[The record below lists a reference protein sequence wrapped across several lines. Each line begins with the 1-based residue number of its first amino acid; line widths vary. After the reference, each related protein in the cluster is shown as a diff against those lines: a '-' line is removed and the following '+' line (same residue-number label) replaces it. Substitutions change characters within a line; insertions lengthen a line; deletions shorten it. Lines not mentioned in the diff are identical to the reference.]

1 MAGNYLKSL
10 QLAKQLEERAKEATR
25 NKEKAERERAAL
37 EEFLEICRENDTD
50 VSDAEHTLA
59 EFNAAMN
66 AKDYQTALGHAKKAS
81 EEAKNAFVKRIG
93 EVADSAEGLLN
104 LARIP
109 ASDAKGALELLEKSK
124 GQVLRDDHEAAM
136 KSAKSAYDAAERA
149 LHEHI
154 SDLLSQAQEV
164 LIQAKEMGDDVSLF
178 EELLRKGKTSLD
190 KQEYEIGL
198 MHVREALEGAGENIK
213 AQVNSAIADAEELV
227 AAGEELKADM
237 AKVKSH
243 IERSKSALDALRFK
257 EALAYAKRAEAD
269 GENSISSRLQDTS
282 RDTKEG
288 MRKLKSIGEDVGVPQ
303 DLLEQGQTALKEK
316 NYIEALHAI
325 NLASEKVREMQFKSV
340 LDVIAQAKDKFVLAK
355 KVGVDMSKT
364 IMLLNTARDHYRLGR
379 FEEAM
384 RYAEEGRKEIDSV
397 LGVFYTARDQLVEL
411 AKAIKFAEDLG
422 ADAAPV
428 KRMLVDAKKAF
439 ETKEYERTAEMAKQG
454 LGEARKVAYDRTM
467 DTIDVTDRA
476 FKLGKSLGA
485 DMAETEGLLQRALAS
500 LSDEDLPESVK
511 LARSGL
517 DAANASLTRLLSD
530 RLHNLDQFI
539 QGFSGEEDLQEAT
552 RDIEEA
558 RLRLSEQAFDQSF
571 ELLKQAQQK
580 IEKAGEEESDRLI
593 SLAEAKMD
601 KLKAMEGDVSD
612 LDILMNRVKQARDQK
627 VYEDATA
634 RAKEIIEGADEMML
648 KLVQAEFSA
657 IKDTVDEAR
666 AVGIETDS
674 TKAKVR
680 EARVNFENR
689 EFEAAHSVLNAAR
702 VSLKQKVARL
712 DGIKEGFRKAEELI
726 SEAQR
731 SRADVSKQAKA
742 LEVAKDVFRGGD
754 FEKAEQMLNE
764 LTDEAEKKLAMYLAA
779 KFILTSKESIDL
791 AEMNSIEVTEA
802 EELLAQAKEL
812 MKSKEYEEALE
823 VAKKCADKASESIG
837 KAAKGMVKDLQRLI
851 TDAKNVGI
859 DTSSSEVLAE
869 KATSLVNG
877 GNYPEALRCIDSAK
891 NDIDQIKNLSS
902 QAAVEIKSARANLK
916 DAETLDMDVGAARD
930 FLDQAVEALT
940 RHQYAIALE
949 LAKKSSETSSEVTR
963 NTIWSTLEKFKQ
975 RIEDATS
982 DGKAVGA
989 AERCVAGG
997 VEAFNEKRYQDALRL
1012 AMQCEAEMEKAELQR
1027 DVGSKAVEMAKRK
1040 YEEAVQEGIASERVK
1055 ELVLEAE
1062 EMLARS
1068 RYVDAL
1074 TKALESGDLLHQ
1086 VRENTDSLRI
1096 QLSSVREQVERLR
1109 KVGIDTTK
1117 CDEIADMAQEYM
1129 TKYDFAKAKDALRKC
1144 SEEAVALFENSIN
1157 DVMSQNKSLIARAK
1171 SMGLPTKQCE
1181 DLMEVA
1187 KTSFSEK
1194 LWDFAFQQGQAC
1206 RKMCIDVISR
1216 KIDTLAT
1223 DARGRLEPL
1232 REAGASVKPVE
1243 DLIDEATQAIAK
1255 GDASEAFQIL
1265 MEADQRIL
1273 GIEDSHKKFIDISI
1287 AAESAVEVLKRIGVS
1302 TSEAERLLALA
1313 DVERERDYDSAIEFV
1328 AEALDSAR
1336 STIDSYVPEITGEV
1350 SASGLQEGAE
1360 GELTVKLRNS
1370 GNVMAKEISLELSG
1384 QFRVVEIPP
1393 VTSLRAGAET
1403 VIKARIVPDV
1413 TGDIP
1418 VRVNIACR
1426 RHFDGAPQS
1435 FEFDGSVSAFK
1446 AGPPFKV
1453 GRANS
1458 LAKCSNCQ
1466 GKIKQGFDIVTCRC
1480 GNVQH
1485 LACAKRISSCPV
1497 CGQKYT
1503 F

>member
-25 NKEKAERERAAL
+25 NKERAEREHASL
-37 EEFLEICRENDTD
+37 QEFLEVCRENDTD
-50 VSDAEHTLA
+50 VSEAEHTLG

-66 AKDYQTALGHAKKAS
+66 SKDYQSALGHAKKAS
-81 EEAKNAFVKRIG
+81 EEAKTAFVKRIG

-104 LARIP
+104 LAQIP
-109 ASDAKGALELLEKSK
+109 AAEAKGALELLEKSK
-124 GQVLRDDHEAAM
+124 EQVLRDDHVAAM

-154 SDLLSQAQEV
+154 SGLLSQAQEV

-178 EELLRKGKTSLD
+178 EELLKKGKGALD
-190 KQEYEIGL
+190 KQEYEMGL
-198 MHVREALEGAGENIK
+198 MHVREALDGAGENIK
-213 AQVNSAIADAEELV
+213 AQVNAAIADAEELV

-243 IERSKSALDALRFK
+243 VERSKSALDALRFK
-257 EALAYAKRAEAD
+257 EALAYAKRAEAE

-282 RDTKEG
+282 REVREG
-288 MRKLKSIGEDVGVPQ
+288 IRRLKSVGEDVDLPQ
-303 DLLEQGQTALKEK
+303 DLLEQGQTALKGK

-325 NLASEKVREMQFKSV
+325 NLAAEKVRGMQFKSV

-422 ADAAPV
+422 ADASPV
-428 KRMLVDAKKAF
+428 KRMLADAKKAF
-439 ETKEYERTAEMAKQG
+439 ESKEYERTAEVAKQG
-454 LGEARKVAYDRTM
+454 LGEARKVAYDKTM

-485 DMAETEGLLQRALAS
+485 DMAETEGLMQRALAS
-500 LSDEDLPESVK
+500 LSKEDMPECVK
-511 LARSGL
+511 LARAGL

-530 RLHNLDQFI
+530 RLHNLDQFV
-539 QGFSGEEDLQEAT
+539 QGFSGEEDLTEVT
-552 RDIEEA
+552 RDIAEA
-558 RLRLSEQAFDQSF
+558 RLRLSEQAFDRAS
-571 ELLKQAQQK
+571 ELLKQAQLK
-580 IEKAGEEESDRLI
+580 IEKAGEEESDRLMA
-593 SLAEAKMD
+593 LASAKIER
-601 KLKAMEGDVSD
+601 LKSMEGDVSD
-612 LDILMNRVKQARDQK
+612 LDILMNRVRQAMDQK

-657 IKDTVDEAR
+657 IKDAVEEAK
-666 AVGIETDS
+666 AVGIETES
-674 TKAKVR
+674 AKAKVR
-680 EARVNFENR
+680 EARVSFENKD
-689 EFEAAHSVLNAAR
+689 FGAAHSVLSSAR
-702 VSLKQKVARL
+702 SALRDKVARF
-712 DGIKEGFRKAEELI
+712 DSVKEGFRKAEELI
-726 SEAQR
+726 SEAQM

-742 LEVAKDVFRGGD
+742 LEEAKEVFRGGD
-754 FEKAEQMLNE
+754 FEAAERMLDE

-779 KFILTSKESIDL
+779 KFILTSKESIEL
-791 AEMNSIEVTEA
+791 AESNRIDVTEA
-802 EELLAQAKEL
+802 EGLLAQAKEL

-823 VAKKCADKASESIG
+823 VAKRCADSATEGIG
-837 KAAKGMVKDLQRLI
+837 KAAQGMVKDLQRLI

-859 DTSSSEVLAE
+859 DTSSSEVLAD
-869 KATSLVNG
+869 KALSLVG
-877 GNYPEALRCIDSAK
+877 EGNYPEALRCIDSAK

-902 QAAVEIKSARANLK
+902 QAAVEIKSARSNLK

-930 FLDQAVEALT
+930 LLDQAVEALT

-949 LAKKSSETSSEVTR
+949 LARKSSETSSEVTR
-963 NTIWSTLEKFKQ
+963 NTIWGTLEKFKT
-975 RIEDATS
+975 RVEDAVQAGRS
-982 DGKAVGA
+982 VGA
-989 AERCVAGG
+989 AERCVSDGIA
-997 VEAFNEKRYQDALRL
+997 AFDEKRYQDSLRL
-1012 AMQCEAEMEKAELQR
+1012 AMQCDAEMERAELQR
-1027 DVGSKAVEMAKRK
+1027 DVGSKAVEMAKLK
-1040 YEEAVQEGIASERVK
+1040 YEEALQEGIASDEVRA
-1055 ELVLEAE
+1055 LVREAE
-1062 EMLARS
+1062 EMLARG

-1074 TKALESGDLLHQ
+1074 TKALESGDRLHQ
-1086 VRENTDSLRI
+1086 VRESIDSSRI
-1096 QLSSVREQVERLR
+1096 ELSSVREQVERLR
-1109 KVGIDTTK
+1109 KVGIDTAR
-1117 CDEIADMAQEYM
+1117 CDEIADMAQEYIA
-1129 TKYDFAKAKDALRKC
+1129 KHDFAKAKDALRRC
-1144 SEEAVALFENSIN
+1144 SEEAVVLFESSIN
-1157 DVMSQNKSLIARAK
+1157 DVMAQNRDLISRAR

-1206 RKMCIDVISR
+1206 RRMCIDVISR
-1216 KIDTLAT
+1216 KIDSLAA
-1223 DARGRLEPL
+1223 DARDRLVPL
-1232 REAGASVKPVE
+1232 RESGASVRPVE
-1243 DLIDEATQAIAK
+1243 DLIDEATGAIGR

-1273 GIEDSHKKFIDISI
+1273 GIEDSHRKFIDISI

-1302 TSEAERLLALA
+1302 TAEAERLLALA

-1328 AEALDSAR
+1328 AEALDSAK
-1336 STIDSYVPEITGEV
+1336 STIESYAPEITGGV
-1350 SASGLQEGAE
+1350 SAAGLQEGSE
-1360 GELTVKLRNS
+1360 GELAITLRNS
-1370 GNVMAKEISLELSG
+1370 GNVMAKEISVELSG
-1384 QFRVVEIPP
+1384 QFQVVEVPP
-1393 VTSLRAGAET
+1393 VASLRAGAET
-1403 VIKARIVPDV
+1403 VVRARIVPDA
-1413 TGDIP
+1413 TGTIP

-1435 FEFDGSVSAFK
+1435 FEFDGEVSAFK
-1446 AGPPFKV
+1446 SGPPFKV
-1453 GRANS
+1453 GRANAS
-1458 LAKCSNCQ
+1458 TKCSSCQ
-1466 GKIKQGFDIVTCRC
+1466 GRIKQGFDIVTCRC
-1480 GNVQH
+1480 GGVQH
-1485 LACAKRISSCPV
+1485 LACAKRTSSCPV